1 MLADCRDNCPMTPDR
16 VAPEPTHFRKV
27 AAALAASPLL
37 THRCSTPNQHVPMM
51 SPAPMKSP
59 SCFGTPARGTPARG
73 VATPVRSSRRCSF
86 SVMGPLEEHHAP
98 TPRALNLCD
107 CGDCPACK
115 SVSGNRCG
123 AVYWAAATV
132 ANSPARGRQLARL
145 GDLASPAPMSP
156 GLAPSECD
164 IADAMEIDV
173 PVLVIELLGLAARR
187 CQMLE
192 IDISCCTQR
201 SDESERDPRK
211 RKDSRCEMLEMD
223 TSCCMQ
229 MSDESERD
237 PRKRKANLSL
247 PVIDPRLR
255 QQPAVPAAV
264 AIVLSQGY
272 DAHLVSDHNDP
283 RRRRRRLL
291 VEKDPLPAA
300 LLHIPTPCKRRL
312 SPTLTPVAPK
322 CLRAPVSGSCRT
334 RRYRS
339 PTPGPEHSRPSSR
352 ASDCRDRSLTPAP
365 SARGKRSDSR
375 C

>member
-1 MLADCRDNCPMTPDR
+1 MTPDR
-16 VAPEPTHFRKV
+16 VAPEQTHFRKV

-37 THRCSTPNQHVPMM
+37 THRCSTPTQHVPMQ

-86 SVMGPLEEHHAP
+86 SVAGLLEEHHGP

-107 CGDCPACK
+107 CGDCSACK
-115 SVSGNRCG
+115 SVSGNMCV
-123 AVYWAAATV
+123 AVNWAAATI
-132 ANSPARGRQLARL
+132 AKSPARGRQLARL
-145 GDLASPAPMSP
+145 GDLASPAPISP

-164 IADAMEIDV
+164 IADAMEIDA
-173 PVLVIELLGLAARR
+173 PVLKIELLGLAARR
-187 CQMLE
+187 CQTLQ
-192 IDISCCTQR
+192 IDTCRCT
-201 SDESERDPRK
+201 
-211 RKDSRCEMLEMD
+211 
-223 TSCCMQ
+223 Q

-237 PRKRKANLSL
+237 PRKRKDNLSL

-255 QQPAVPAAV
+255 QQPAIPAAV
-264 AIVLSQGY
+264 AVVLSQGY
-272 DAHLVSDHNDP
+272 DAHLLSDHNDP
-283 RRRRRRLL
+283 RRRRRRLP
-291 VEKDPLPAA
+291 VVKDLALPAA
-300 LLHIPTPCKRRL
+300 LLHMPTPCKRRL

-322 CLRAPVSGSCRT
+322 CPRAPVSGSCRT

-339 PTPGPEHSRPSSR
+339 PTPGPEHSRPSSG

-375 C
+375 CMSP